1 VSNSVSIVIPVRDGR
16 DFIAEAIASALAQG
30 DCVAEVIVIDDGS
43 TDGTP
48 ELVAAIADSRVR
60 LVTERAGRSGVSA
73 ARNDGAGLARGT
85 WLMFLDADDRLRPG
99 ALAALLAQATE
110 RAVAVYGDYERIDA
124 EGKNAGRRGVL
135 RGARSKPS
143 GAIAEALLA
152 GNFIVNG
159 GIMIVRRET
168 FAQLGGFDESL
179 RYCEDWH
186 AWARLAIAG
195 EFLYVPAHIMD
206 YRVYGES
213 VMMARPLTEAQYGP
227 AIDKLFADPAVVAAI
242 PAERRA
248 KLRSQAGAHLNAY
261 AIGQAIRAR
270 RIGLAVRGMA
280 ETLWKHPRHFPR
292 TLLVGG
298 AALAGL

>member
-1 VSNSVSIVIPVRDGR
+1 MNSVSVVIPVRDGK
-16 DFIAEAIASALAQG
+16 DFIEEAIASALAQG
-30 DCVAEVIVIDDGS
+30 GCVTEVIVIDDGS
-43 TDGTP
+43 TDGTTD
-48 ELVAAIADSRVR
+48 LVAAIADSRVR
-60 LVTERAGRSGVSA
+60 LVTDRAERGGVSA
-73 ARNDGAGLARGT
+73 ARNDGAGIAEGS

-99 ALAALLAQATE
+99 ALDTLLAQATE

-124 EGKNAGRRGVL
+124 RGKSAGRRGVL
-135 RGARSKPS
+135 RGARAKPS
-143 GAIAEALLA
+143 GAIAEALLG

-159 GIMIVRRET
+159 GIMIIRRET
-168 FAQLGGFDESL
+168 FTHLGGFDENL

-186 AWARLAIAG
+186 AWCRLALAG

-213 VMMARPLTEAQYGP
+213 VMMARPLSEAEYGP
-227 AIDKLFADPAVVAAI
+227 AIDKLFSDPAVVAAI
-242 PAERRA
+242 PAGRRA
-248 KLRSQAGAHLNAY
+248 KLRGRASAHLHAY

-270 RIGLAVRGMA
+270 RMGLALRGIVA
-280 ETLWKHPRHFPR
+280 TLWKHPHYFPR